1 MLQSLNNYEE
11 NESLSNNNDLERSE
25 NNIQIILV
33 NETYGSL
40 VGETDDDDLKPETS
54 KTEETDNKINIEFNY
69 NNVKTKLKVDPNRK
83 FSDILSEFLNG
94 NNVNNHIAIHN
105 YHLIKKEANLIENN
119 IRDND
124 EILIINI
131 FEKENISNSNPEK
144 DESEIINF
152 LFEIYKATK
161 FFEYLRKIYD
171 EKKEGKNLS
180 HFEKK
185 VNREDLIK
193 FLYDV
198 SYIISPSIKILE
210 HEHKLICCLTND
222 DLWECNQC
230 QKKYNCQEEKFY
242 CSLCDYKMC
251 HACRKKK
258 NYDRRKTIKNN
269 FNKENKKLKESGLTD
284 KKNHKLIYCLTSRNY
299 FGETFWDCNKCGK
312 KKNNG
317 WSFYCSICDYDVC
330 IDCFNKIKEN
340 DYKNK

>member
-1 MLQSLNNYEE
+1 MK
-11 NESLSNNNDLERSE
+11 
-25 NNIQIILV
+25 
-33 NETYGSL
+33 G
-40 VGETDDDDLKPETS
+40 K
-54 KTEETDNKINIEFNY
+54 
-69 NNVKTKLKVDPNRK
+69 NV
-83 FSDILSEFLNG
+83 

-105 YHLIKKEANLIENN
+105 YNLIRKEANLIENK
-119 IRDND
+119 IRNND

-131 FEKENISNSNPEK
+131 FGKNNISNSNPEK
-144 DESEIINF
+144 DESEIINY
-152 LFEIYKATK
+152 LFEIYKAIK
-161 FFEYLRKIYD
+161 FFEHLRKIYY
-171 EKKEGKNLS
+171 EIKEGKKLEERS

-185 VNREDLIK
+185 VNREDFIN
-193 FLYDV
+193 FLYNV
-198 SYIISPSIKILE
+198 SNTIFPSIKILE

-230 QKKYNCQEEKFY
+230 KKKYNCQEEKFY